1 MAAPAPQ
8 PVTPSMSPS
17 PLRGARGFSLV
28 EVVLAVGVVAFAF
41 VAILGLLPAGM
52 TQFRQAVDTTV
63 CAQIAQRVIGD
74 AQQTNFD
81 VLIDEANLPADPN
94 DRDHYTFRAPKVL
107 EPEFRYFDERGGEVI
122 PSSKQAR
129 SNPENL
135 LPAEKTLI
143 VYHVN
148 VRVMPQS
155 SIPRSGSSGGT
166 AGGDQLAMLTIQV
179 ANNPSNRKLEISSDA
194 QDNKDKPKRQLI
206 VKTPGLQILTYSA
219 QIARNQ

>member
-1 MAAPAPQ
+1 MATLVPLPA
-8 PVTPSMSPS
+8 TPFMCRSSVRS
-17 PLRGARGFSLV
+17 TAGFSLV

-52 TQFRQAVDTTV
+52 TQFRQAIDTTV

-81 VLIDEANLPADPN
+81 VLIDEANLPASPD
-94 DRDHYTFRAPKVL
+94 DRDHFTFRAPKVL
-107 EPEFRYFDERGGEVI
+107 DPGYRYFDERGGEVI
-122 PSSKQAR
+122 PSSISGR

-135 LPAEKTLI
+135 SPSEKVLI

-179 ANNPSNRKLEISSDA
+179 VNNPSNRKLEISTDA